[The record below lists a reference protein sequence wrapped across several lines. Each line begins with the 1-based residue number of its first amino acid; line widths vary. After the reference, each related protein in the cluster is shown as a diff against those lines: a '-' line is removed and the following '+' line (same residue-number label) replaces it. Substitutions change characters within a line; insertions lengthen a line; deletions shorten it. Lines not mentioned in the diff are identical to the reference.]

1 MSELLDIAFISG
13 LIGATMRMATPIIF
27 ATLGEILSERAGV
40 LNLGIEGIMLMGAMT
55 GFLVTFTSG
64 SIWLGVLAAAGV
76 GMLLGLLMAFLA
88 VYLGLS
94 QHVSG
99 LGITL
104 FATGLAMFVYRLHF
118 GSPTVPPIIEPFK
131 QISIPL
137 LSKIPVIGPG
147 LFTQYSLTYIA
158 WLLIPILSILLYRT
172 KIGLKIR
179 TVGENPVVADT
190 VGVNVLLTRTL
201 CLAAGGALMGVG
213 GAFLTLAHQNMF
225 LIDVIGGRGWVAIAM
240 VIFGNWD
247 PFKGALGALIFGF
260 LDGLQLRLQGVG
272 VDSLSADHRGPDQCF
287 PQSHRTG
294 GTAEALP
301 PGGKGRLGRSN
312 GDCRM
317 SNAGSGFPAA
327 NQSS

>member
-1 MSELLDIAFISG
+1 MSEFLDVAFISG

-27 ATLGEILSERAGV
+27 AALGEILSERSGV

-55 GFLVTFTSG
+55 GFLVTFNSG
-64 SIWLGVLAAAGV
+64 SVWIGVLAAALV

-88 VYLGLS
+88 VNLGLS

-104 FATGLAMFVYRLHF
+104 FATGLAMFIYRLHF
-118 GSPTVPPIIEPFK
+118 GSPTVPPTIEPFR
-131 QISIPL
+131 QIALPV

-158 WLLIPILSILLYRT
+158 WLLIPALSILLYKTR
-172 KIGLKIR
+172 IGLKIR

-190 VGVNVLLTRTL
+190 VGVDVTLTRTL
-201 CLAAGGALMGVG
+201 CLVFGGALMGIG

-240 VIFGNWD
+240 VIFGNWS
-247 PFKGALGALIFGF
+247 FYKAALGALLFGF
-260 LDGLQLRLQGVG
+260 LDGLQLRLQGLGIAISFHLFLMIPYLLTIVALISVSRKASVPAG
-272 VDSLSADHRGPDQCF
+272 LLKPYR
-287 PQSHRTG
+287 REEKG
-294 GTAEALP
+294 G
-301 PGGKGRLGRSN
+301 
-312 GDCRM
+312 
-317 SNAGSGFPAA
+317 
-327 NQSS
+327 

>member
-1 MSELLDIAFISG
+1 MSELLDVAFISG

-27 ATLGEILSERAGV
+27 ATLGEILTERAGV

-55 GFLVTFTSG
+55 GFLVTFNSG
-64 SIWLGVLAAAGV
+64 SIWAGVLAAAMI

-88 VYLGLS
+88 VNLGLS
-94 QHVSG
+94 QHVAG

-104 FATGLAMFVYRLHF
+104 FATGLAMFIYRLHF
-118 GSPTVPPIIEPFK
+118 GSPTVPPTIDPFK
-131 QISIPL
+131 QITLPL
-137 LSKIPVIGPG
+137 LAKIPIIGPG

-158 WLLIPILSILLYRT
+158 WLLIPAMSILLYKTRL
-172 KIGLKIR
+172 GLKIR

-190 VGVNVLLTRTL
+190 VGVNVTLTRTL
-201 CLAAGGALMGVG
+201 CLVFGGALMGIG

-260 LDGLQLRLQGVG
+260 LDGLQLRLQGLGIAISFHLFLMIPYLLTIV
-272 VDSLSADHRGPDQCF
+272 
-287 PQSHRTG
+287 
-294 GTAEALP
+294 ALISVSRKASVP
-301 PGGKGRLGRSN
+301 AGLLKPYRREEKG
-312 GDCRM
+312 
-317 SNAGSGFPAA
+317 
-327 NQSS
+327 

>member
-1 MSELLDIAFISG
+1 MGEIFDIAFISG
-13 LIGATMRMATPIIF
+13 LMGAMMRMATPIIF
-27 ATLGEILSERAGV
+27 ATLGEILSERAGI

-55 GFLVTFTSG
+55 GFLFTFTSG
-64 SIWLGVLAAAGV
+64 SIWFGVLAAACV
-76 GMLLGLLMAFLA
+76 GMLLGMLMALLS
-88 VYLGLS
+88 VNLGLS

-104 FATGLAMFVYRLHF
+104 FATGLAMFIYRLHF

-131 QISIPL
+131 QIALPI

-158 WLLIPILSILLYRT
+158 WLLVPAMSILLYKT

-190 VGVNVLLTRTL
+190 VGVNVTLTRML
-201 CLAAGGALMGVG
+201 CLVVGGAFMGVG

-247 PFKGALGALIFGF
+247 PVKGTIGALIFGF
-260 LDGLQLRLQGVG
+260 LDGLQLRLQNVGLVIPFHIFLMIPYLLTIVALIGVSRRAAVPAG
-272 VDSLSADHRGPDQCF
+272 LLKPYR
-287 PQSHRTG
+287 REEKG
-294 GTAEALP
+294 G
-301 PGGKGRLGRSN
+301 
-312 GDCRM
+312 
-317 SNAGSGFPAA
+317 
-327 NQSS
+327 

>member
-13 LIGATMRMATPIIF
+13 LIGATIRMATPIIF

-55 GFLVTFTSG
+55 GFLVTFSSG
-64 SIWLGVLAAAGV
+64 SIWLGVLAAAGI

-104 FATGLAMFVYRLHF
+104 FATGLAMFIYRLHF
-118 GSPTVPPIIEPFK
+118 GSPTVPPIIQPFK
-131 QISIPL
+131 QITIPL
-137 LSKIPVIGPG
+137 LSKIPIIGPG

-158 WLLIPILSILLYRT
+158 WLLVPIMSILLYRT

-190 VGVNVLLTRTL
+190 VGVNVLLVRTL
-201 CLAAGGALMGVG
+201 CLVAGGALMGIG

-240 VIFGNWD
+240 VIFGNWS
-247 PFKGALGALIFGF
+247 PYKGAIGALIFGF
-260 LDGLQLRLQGVG
+260 LDGLQLRLQGLGIAVSFHLFLMIPYLLTIVALISVSRKASVPAG
-272 VDSLSADHRGPDQCF
+272 LLKPYR
-287 PQSHRTG
+287 REEKG
-294 GTAEALP
+294 G
-301 PGGKGRLGRSN
+301 
-312 GDCRM
+312 
-317 SNAGSGFPAA
+317 
-327 NQSS
+327 

>member
-55 GFLVTFTSG
+55 GFLVTFSSG

-104 FATGLAMFVYRLHF
+104 FATGLAMFIYRLHF

-131 QISIPL
+131 QISLPI
-137 LSKIPVIGPG
+137 LSKIPIIGPG

-158 WLLIPILSILLYRT
+158 WILIPLISILLYRT
-172 KIGLKIR
+172 KVGLKIR

-190 VGVNVLLTRTL
+190 VGVNVLLVRTL
-201 CLAAGGALMGVG
+201 CLVAGGALMGIG

-247 PFKGALGALIFGF
+247 PFKGAFGALIFGF
-260 LDGLQLRLQGVG
+260 LDGLQLRLQGMGIAISFHVFLMIPYLLTIVALISVSRKATVPAG
-272 VDSLSADHRGPDQCF
+272 LLKPYR
-287 PQSHRTG
+287 REEKG
-294 GTAEALP
+294 G
-301 PGGKGRLGRSN
+301 
-312 GDCRM
+312 
-317 SNAGSGFPAA
+317 
-327 NQSS
+327 

>member
-1 MSELLDIAFISG
+1 MGEIFDIAFISG

-55 GFLVTFTSG
+55 GFLFTFASG
-64 SIWLGVLAAAGV
+64 SIWLGVFAAACV
-76 GMLLGLLMAFLA
+76 GMILGMLMALLS
-88 VYLGLS
+88 VNLGLS

-104 FATGLAMFVYRLHF
+104 FSTGLAMFIYRLHF

-131 QISIPL
+131 QIALPV

-158 WLLIPILSILLYRT
+158 WLLVAAMSILLYKT

-179 TVGENPVVADT
+179 TVGENPVGADT
-190 VGVNVLLTRTL
+190 VGVNVTLTRTL
-201 CLAAGGALMGVG
+201 CLVVGGALMGIG

-247 PFKGALGALIFGF
+247 PVKGTIGALIFGF
-260 LDGLQLRLQGVG
+260 LDALQLRLQGVG
-272 VDSLSADHRGPDQCF
+272 LVIPFHIFLMIPYLLTIIALIGVSRRAAVPAGLLKPYR
-287 PQSHRTG
+287 REEKG
-294 GTAEALP
+294 G
-301 PGGKGRLGRSN
+301 
-312 GDCRM
+312 
-317 SNAGSGFPAA
+317 
-327 NQSS
+327 

>member
-1 MSELLDIAFISG
+1 MSEIFELAFISG
-13 LIGATMRMATPIIF
+13 LLGAMMRMATPIIF

-55 GFLVTFTSG
+55 GFLVSYSTG
-64 SIWLGVLAAAGV
+64 SVWLGVLAAAGV
-76 GMLLGLLMAFLA
+76 GMLLALLMAFLA

-104 FATGLAMFVYRLHF
+104 FATGLAMFVYRLYF
-118 GSPTVPPIIEPFK
+118 GSPTVPPIVKPF
-131 QISIPL
+131 QQVALPV

-147 LFTQYSLTYIA
+147 LFTQYSLTYLA
-158 WLLIPILSILLYRT
+158 WILIPLMSILLYKT
-172 KIGLKIR
+172 KVGLKIR

-190 VGVNVLLTRTL
+190 VGVNVNLTRTL
-201 CLAAGGALMGVG
+201 CLVAGGALMGIG

-247 PFKGALGALIFGF
+247 PVKGTIGALIFGL
-260 LDGLQLRLQGVG
+260 LDGLQLRLQSVG
-272 VDSLSADHRGPDQCF
+272 VAIPFHIFLMIPYLLTIIALISVSRKAAVPAGLLKPYR
-287 PQSHRTG
+287 REEKG
-294 GTAEALP
+294 G
-301 PGGKGRLGRSN
+301 
-312 GDCRM
+312 
-317 SNAGSGFPAA
+317 
-327 NQSS
+327 

>member
-1 MSELLDIAFISG
+1 MSELLDIAFVSG

-55 GFLVTFTSG
+55 GFLVTFSSG
-64 SIWLGVLAAAGV
+64 SIWLGVLAAAGI
-76 GMLLGLLMAFLA
+76 GMVLGLLMAFLA

-104 FATGLAMFVYRLHF
+104 FATGLAMFIYRLHF

-131 QISIPL
+131 QITIPL

-158 WLLIPILSILLYRT
+158 WLLIPALSILLYKT

-201 CLAAGGALMGVG
+201 CLVAGGALMGIG

-247 PFKGALGALIFGF
+247 PVKGACGALIFGF
-260 LDGLQLRLQGVG
+260 LDGLQLRLQGLG
-272 VDSLSADHRGPDQCF
+272 VAISFHVFLMIPYLLTIVALISVSRKASVPAGLLKPYR
-287 PQSHRTG
+287 REEKG
-294 GTAEALP
+294 G
-301 PGGKGRLGRSN
+301 
-312 GDCRM
+312 
-317 SNAGSGFPAA
+317 
-327 NQSS
+327 

>member
-1 MSELLDIAFISG
+1 MTEIINIAFISG

-27 ATLGEILSERAGV
+27 ATLGEILAERAGV

-55 GFLVTFTSG
+55 GFLFTFSSG
-64 SIWLGVLAAAGV
+64 SIWLGVFAAACV
-76 GMLLGLLMAFLA
+76 GMLLGLLMALLS
-88 VYLGLS
+88 VHLGLS

-104 FATGLAMFVYRLHF
+104 FATGLAMFIYRLHF
-118 GSPTVPPIIEPFK
+118 GSPTVPPVIEPFK
-131 QISIPL
+131 QVTLPL
-137 LSKIPVIGPG
+137 LSKIPIIGSA

-158 WLLIPILSILLYRT
+158 WLLVPAVSILLYKT

-190 VGVNVLLTRTL
+190 VGVNVTLTRTL
-201 CLAAGGALMGVG
+201 CLVAGGALMGIG

-247 PFKGALGALIFGF
+247 PVKGTIGALIFGF
-260 LDGLQLRLQGVG
+260 LDGLQLRLQSVGMDIPFHIFLMVPYLLTIVALIGVSRRATVPAG
-272 VDSLSADHRGPDQCF
+272 LLKPYR
-287 PQSHRTG
+287 REEKG
-294 GTAEALP
+294 G
-301 PGGKGRLGRSN
+301 
-312 GDCRM
+312 
-317 SNAGSGFPAA
+317 
-327 NQSS
+327 